1 MKPGGPLLLLPRLLY
16 QLRERICCQHY
27 SLNTEKAQV
36 YRVRF
41 SLFGASFSM
50 NFFAKSAR
58 SPY

>member
-41 SLFGASFSM
+41 TFWRK
-50 NFFAKSAR
+50 FFYEFFR
-58 SPY
+58 